1 MTTPLT
7 PMARAGA
14 DSPFGLSDQ
23 VYNRLLRNRIIFLGT
38 QVDDDIANSLCAQLL
53 LLTAEDSDKEI
64 YFYINSPGGSVSA
77 GLAISD
83 TMMYV
88 PNDIVTVG
96 MGMAASMGQFLL
108 TAGTPGKRFALPNTE
123 ILLHQGSAGIGGS
136 AADIRIQ
143 AERLLRS
150 KKRMAELTAQ
160 HTGQS
165 LDKIEKDSDRD
176 TWFSA
181 EEAKEYGLID
191 DIMTHANDVPGG
203 GGTSGSSES

>member
-7 PMARAGA
+7 PMARAGV
-14 DSPFGLSDQ
+14 DSPLGLSDQ
-23 VYNRLLRNRIIFLGT
+23 VYNRLLRNRIIFLGS

-53 LLTAEDSDKEI
+53 LLTAEDSEKDI

-77 GLAISD
+77 GLAIYD
-83 TMMYV
+83 TMMYI
-88 PNDIVTVG
+88 PNDLVTVG

-160 HTGQS
+160 HTGQT

-181 EEAKEYGLID
+181 TEAKEYGLID
-191 DIMTHANDVPGG
+191 DIMTHANDVPGA
-203 GGTSGSSES
+203 GGTAQG

>member
-7 PMARAGA
+7 PMARAGV
-14 DSPFGLSDQ
+14 DSPLGLSDQ

-53 LLTAEDSDKEI
+53 LLTAEDSEKDI

-77 GLAISD
+77 GLAIYD
-83 TMMYV
+83 TMMYIS
-88 PNDIVTVG
+88 NDIVTVG

-160 HTGQS
+160 HTGQT
-165 LDKIEKDSDRD
+165 LDKIELDSDRD

-181 EEAKEYGLID
+181 TEAKEYGLID
-191 DIMTHANDVPGG
+191 DIMTHANDVPGA
-203 GGTSGSSES
+203 GGTSQA

>member
-7 PMARAGA
+7 PMARAGV
-14 DSPFGLSDQ
+14 DSPLGLSDQ

-53 LLTAEDSDKEI
+53 LLTAEDSEKDI

-77 GLAISD
+77 GLAIYD
-83 TMMYV
+83 TMMYI

-150 KKRMAELTAQ
+150 KKRMAELTAT
-160 HTGQS
+160 HTGQT
-165 LDKIEKDSDRD
+165 LEKIELDSDRD

-181 EEAKEYGLID
+181 DQAKEYGLID
-191 DIMTHANDVPGG
+191 DIMTHANDVPGA
-203 GGTSGSSES
+203 GGTAQG

>member
-7 PMARAGA
+7 PMARAGV
-14 DSPFGLSDQ
+14 DSPLGLSDQ

-53 LLTAEDSDKEI
+53 LLTAEDSEKDI

-77 GLAISD
+77 GLAIYD
-83 TMMYV
+83 TMMYI

-150 KKRMAELTAQ
+150 KKRMAELTAT
-160 HTGQS
+160 HTGQP
-165 LDKIEKDSDRD
+165 LDKIELDSDRD

-181 EEAKEYGLID
+181 TEAKEYGLID
-191 DIMTHANDVPGG
+191 DIMTHANDVPGA
-203 GGTSGSSES
+203 GGTA

>member
-7 PMARAGA
+7 PMARAGV
-14 DSPFGLSDQ
+14 DSPLGLSDQ

-53 LLTAEDSDKEI
+53 LLTAEDSEKDI

-77 GLAISD
+77 GLAIYD
-83 TMMYV
+83 TMMYI

-150 KKRMAELTAQ
+150 KKRMAELTAT
-160 HTGQS
+160 HTGQP
-165 LDKIEKDSDRD
+165 LDKIELDSDRD

-181 EEAKEYGLID
+181 TEAKEYGLID
-191 DIMTHANDVPGG
+191 DIMTHANDVPGA
-203 GGTSGSSES
+203 GGTSGS

>member
-7 PMARAGA
+7 PMARAGV
-14 DSPFGLSDQ
+14 DSPLGLSDQ

-53 LLTAEDSDKEI
+53 LLTAEDSEKDI

-77 GLAISD
+77 GLAIYD
-83 TMMYV
+83 TMMYIS
-88 PNDIVTVG
+88 NDIVTVG

-160 HTGQS
+160 HTGQT
-165 LDKIEKDSDRD
+165 LDKIELDSDRD

-181 EEAKEYGLID
+181 GEAKEYGLID
-191 DIMTHANDVPGG
+191 DIMTHANDVPGA
-203 GGTSGSSES
+203 GGTSQA